1 MFLCKQLN
9 QKHLERILLLN
20 GYAYTRQSQLTAW
33 LVRAV
38 SEKYKNLTEHSNS
51 LAYFQPFTLAIK
63 ALRKRK

>member
-1 MFLCKQLN
+1 MTDKLFGSQANILTMFLCKQLN

-38 SEKYKNLTEHSNS
+38 SEK
-51 LAYFQPFTLAIK
+51 
-63 ALRKRK
+63 